1 MAEEKESVV
10 IVGSRPT
17 LPNQQVDMAE
27 ECDQNLRCRGTYYL
41 GSSPP
46 NMVDHG
52 LAASTP
58 AQSSPLGGVDDGRRA
73 YPCFGTPGSL
83 ADTCPDQSFLHLPAL
98 EVKESPIESP
108 SPPNIK
114 LKLNQSYVVDS
125 GYGFGTDIS
134 HGDRSVLSRRSST
147 FDDPF
152 SSPEGSHASN
162 RSIWEIFTPIRELKK
177 KWRGRPSY
185 LDNSKDISFV
195 DKFSLEPQQILGF
208 LMLVVIFASVG
219 FMFLI
224 SFRNVDDADE
234 EMNSKYKSIE
244 YGRQK
249 QLDRLRKEGRL
260 LEEVRDEDGN
270 LLGGK
275 KAAIQFSYDQE
286 AKLKGEKDIIGER
299 GEDDSKVEDP
309 NDENVKTGQEEK
321 FGIHVPRSSKD
332 DIKTGVEIIKTDD
345 DRLRSLENEVKEL
358 EEERSKKLALIEK
371 VKMFNKQV
379 PSDGPK
385 PRKIRIVDGLS
396 LEVTVPEESKEEKV
410 KTAKRRKSPANPLVK
425 SLQKKLKMTKRR
437 SVRQSTP

>member
-10 IVGSRPT
+10 VVGARPT

-41 GSSPP
+41 GSSPSPP

-58 AQSSPLGGVDDGRRA
+58 AQASPPGVDEGRRA

-83 ADTCPDQSFLHLPAL
+83 ADMCPDQSFLHLPPL
-98 EVKESPIESP
+98 EVKESPIQSP

-114 LKLNQSYVVDS
+114 LNLDQTHVIDS

-134 HGDRSVLSRRSST
+134 HGDSCVTSRRSSM

-152 SSPEGSHASN
+152 SNPEGSYVSN
-162 RSIWEIFTPIRELKK
+162 KSIWEMFTPIRDLKK
-177 KWRGRPSY
+177 KWRGKPSY
-185 LDNSKDISFV
+185 LDNPKDISFV

-224 SFRNVDDADE
+224 SYRNVDDANE
-234 EMNSKYKSIE
+234 EMNNKYKSIE

-249 QLDRLRKEGRL
+249 QMDRLRGEGRL

-286 AKLKGEKDIIGER
+286 AKLKGDKDIIGER
-299 GEDDSKVEDP
+299 GEDNLKVEDP
-309 NDENVKTGQEEK
+309 TDNDINVKTEEK
-321 FGIHVPRSSKD
+321 IGLHVPRSND
-332 DIKTGVEIIKTDD
+332 EDYIKTEVEIMTDD
-345 DRLRSLENEVKEL
+345 DRLRDLENEVKEL
-358 EEERSKKLALIEK
+358 EEERIKKLALIEK

-379 PSDGPK
+379 PSGGPK
-385 PRKIRIVDGLS
+385 PRKFRIVDGLS
-396 LEVTVPEESKEEKV
+396 LEVKLPEESEQEKV
-410 KTAKRRKSPANPLVK
+410 KTARRRKSPANPLVK
-425 SLQKKLKMTKRR
+425 SLQKKLKMSKRR
-437 SVRQSTP
+437 TVQSTS